1 MCSIVERID
10 KKLKEKRLKRKDLC
24 SKIGVNRT
32 SITQWDING
41 NVPRGD
47 VCVKIAD
54 FLGCDLRWLITG
66 EKEDAGLAEI
76 KKQTGDLLDL
86 WYKQTPSQQQVVLN
100 LLQMNYEQNQTGQI
114 SNVS

>member
-1 MCSIVERID
+1 MCDIVERID
-10 KKLKEKRLKRKDLC
+10 KSLIKKQKKRKDLYE
-24 SKIGVNRT
+24 KLNINT
-32 SITQWDING
+32 SAITDWRRRGTI
-41 NVPRGD
+41 PSGD